1 MSMAAR
7 EFDAVVVGAGV
18 NGLTAAA
25 RLTRAG
31 HRVLV
36 VESAPNVGGSA
47 STAEL
52 LVPGVRHDL
61 GAAVVPFAAASPAFR
76 ELQLQLPF
84 RFGSVEFAHPFH
96 DGHAADV
103 VRSIDAT
110 AVGFGR
116 DGDAYRR
123 LVGRFTAHFESL
135 VADAMAP
142 QLKVPAHP
150 LVMARFGPMALQSA
164 SHLGRRFADPQG
176 KALLAGLGAHATVA
190 PDHLLTGG
198 IALMLLVAA
207 HAVGWPVVEGGTQT
221 VAEALADVVRTGGG
235 EVRLQQRVA
244 ALAELPQSPIV
255 MLDVTPG
262 QFARLEPNA
271 ASAFDR
277 WKYGPGACKVDYV
290 LSGPVPWTAEACRN
304 TATVHV
310 GGTAAEIIDAER
322 DVSAGRHPAHPFVI
336 VTQPAVVDPGRVSNG
351 QVPLWA
357 YCHVPNGSTIDAS
370 ATIESQ
376 IDRFAPGWRDLVV
389 AKRVLTAQASE
400 TVNPNRVGGDLAGG
414 LMSVMQVLLGPRPG
428 RSPYRTNRRGVYL
441 CSSSLPPGA
450 GVHGM
455 AGWHA
460 AGVAM
465 RDHAGR

>member
-1 MSMAAR
+1 MGMAASD
-7 EFDAVVVGAGV
+7 FDAVVVGAGV

-36 VESAPNVGGSA
+36 VEGAANVGGSA

-76 ELQLQLPF
+76 ELQLRLPL
-84 RFGSVEFAHPFH
+84 RFGPVEFAHPF
-96 DGHAADV
+96 DGGGAIGV
-103 VRSIDAT
+103 LRSIDVT
-110 AVGFGR
+110 AASLGR
-116 DGDAYRR
+116 DGADYRR
-123 LVGRFTAHFESL
+123 LVGRFTAHFDSL

-142 QLKVPAHP
+142 QLKMPAHP
-150 LVMARFGPMALQSA
+150 LLMARFGPMALQSA
-164 SHLGRRFADPQG
+164 ARLGRRFAGPHG
-176 KALLAGLGAHATVA
+176 KALLAGLGAHATVP

-198 IALMLLVAA
+198 IALLLLVAA

-221 VAEALADVVRTGGG
+221 VAEALADIVRTGGG
-235 EVRLQQRVA
+235 EVRLEQRVA
-244 ALAELPQSPIV
+244 ALTDLPPSSMV

-262 QFARLEPNA
+262 QFAQLEPTA

-290 LSGPVPWTAEACRN
+290 LSGPVPWTAESCRN

-310 GGTAAEIIDAER
+310 GGAAEQIIDAER
-322 DVSAGRHPAHPFVI
+322 DVSAGRHAAQPFVI
-336 VTQPAVVDPGRVSNG
+336 VTQPGVVDPGRVHNG
-351 QVPLWA
+351 QLPLWA

-370 ATIESQ
+370 AAIESQ
-376 IDRFAPGWRDLVV
+376 IDRFAPGWRDLIV
-389 AKRVLTAQASE
+389 AKRVLTAQASAS
-400 TVNPNRVGGDLAGG
+400 VNPNRVGGDLAGG
-414 LMSVMQVLLGPRPG
+414 LMSVIQVLLGPRPG

-460 AGVAM
+460 AGVAL
-465 RDHAGR
+465 RDQARR